1 MFPCTFEF
9 GPQLL
14 GLSGWPTDLWPLEG
28 PQARYPPLP
37 LICSVRALR
46 TSCLLI
52 PVLVLE
58 TFELL
63 LQEPRFCWF
72 GLGLLVGSLGGP
84 LLDILW
90 LLRQRWRRCI
100 YYWVFGTSALAK

>member
-1 MFPCTFEF
+1 MHFRVRPTASGLKWMAHRPLAIGGSAGALSSFAFDLLRSSIED
-9 GPQLL
+9 QLPVD
-14 GLSGWPTDLWPLEG
+14 SC
-28 PQARYPPLP
+28 A
-37 LICSVRALR
+37 CSRD
-46 TSCLLI
+46 
-52 PVLVLE
+52 